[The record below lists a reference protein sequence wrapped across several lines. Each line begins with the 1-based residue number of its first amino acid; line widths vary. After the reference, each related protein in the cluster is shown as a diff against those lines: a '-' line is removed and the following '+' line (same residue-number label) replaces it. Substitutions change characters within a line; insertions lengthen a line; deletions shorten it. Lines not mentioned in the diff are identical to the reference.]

1 MGLATAKEVREKFD
15 DDIAQIILDER
26 RIAFWRFGVP
36 LGGILGALI
45 LLLLI
50 TITMGRPGVSGL
62 PDDLVTGSAV
72 FTKEQ
77 EKNIKESADRG
88 NGNKGHSLR
97 TAIKTIC
104 LEYVNIHTVLEVEEV
119 DEIKE
124 LGGSESLC
132 ESLAVIGKRALNGG
146 K

>member
-1 MGLATAKEVREKFD
+1 MA
-15 DDIAQIILDER
+15 
-26 RIAFWRFGVP
+26 
-36 LGGILGALI
+36 
-45 LLLLI
+45 
-50 TITMGRPGVSGL
+50 RPGVSGL

-72 FTKEQ
+72 FTKDQ
-77 EKNIKESADRG
+77 EKNIKESADRS

-119 DEIKE
+119 ARIKE

-132 ESLAVIGKRALNGG
+132 ESLAIIGKQALNGG
-146 K
+146 V